1 MINMTTGLLT
11 VQVIRKSEARVG
23 SFIFITVRE
32 LSARAACIM
41 LYNATEIN
49 VLSGMSA
56 TSTYF
61 ATVVDTAVG
70 GNEAPKF
77 SPGTY
82 TFIISENVMD
92 AHVIGMLTV
101 TNIDGKE
108 LFSII
113 LNTYMAV

>member
-41 LYNATEIN
+41 FNATEIN

-61 ATVVDTAVG
+61 ETVVDTAVG
-70 GNEAPKF
+70 GNEAPEF

-101 TNIDGKE
+101 TDIDGKE

-113 LNTYMAV
+113 MNTSVTV